1 MQYRLIKSEP
11 FKYSWQQFLQ
21 DKKTMRDGVR
31 NYQARNN
38 LQAMKKWDL
47 CLWYHSNEWKE
58 IVWVA
63 KVAKEAYQDP
73 TTDDERRVVVDL
85 VPEFEFKKTVTLEQ
99 IKVDKKLQDMVL
111 LKQQRLSVAPV
122 LKKEYDRIVVWG
134 AEQSF

>member
-11 FKYSWQQFLQ
+11 FKYSWQQFLK
-21 DKKTMRDGVR
+21 DKKTMWDGVR

-63 KVAKEAYQDP
+63 KVVKEAYQDP
-73 TTDDERRVVVDL
+73 TIDDDRRVVVD
-85 VPEFEFKKTVTLEQ
+85 VAPDFELATPVTLEQ
-99 IKVDKKLQDMVL
+99 IKADKKLQDMVL

-122 LKKEYDRIVVWG
+122 AKEEYERIISGEVR
-134 AEQSF
+134 